1 MATPAI
7 PTPHVSQNEGTQLL
21 HEIVTSSLLI
31 YHVLKIE
38 EKVAPY
44 AHVLKIEKRWPHTPM
59 S

>member
-1 MATPAI
+1 MPTPAI

-38 EKVAPY
+38 EKVA
-44 AHVLKIEKRWPHTPM
+44 HMPM